1 MYSTYDIF
9 DDVLGL
15 RNMVEKFF
23 NDNPMPRRRVD
34 FPYVNL
40 YEHTDEVEITALLP
54 GVKADSLNIE
64 LVDTS
69 LVIEGEKPSDIADR
83 PYIRKE
89 REFGKFKKS
98 VRLPYRVD
106 MNRIQAEMKDGVLSI
121 RLAKAEEAKPKK
133 IEVK

>member
-9 DDVLGL
+9 EDVLGL
-15 RNMVEKFF
+15 RNMVDRFF
-23 NDNPMPRRRVD
+23 SDNPIPRRRVD

-40 YEHTDEVEITALLP
+40 YEDKDEVEITALLP
-54 GVKADSLNIE
+54 GVKADTLNIE

-69 LVIEGEKPSDIADR
+69 LVIEGEKPSDIEDR

-89 REFGKFKKS
+89 REFGKFRKS

-106 MNRIQAEMKDGVLSI
+106 MNKIQAEMREGVLSI

>member
-15 RNMVEKFF
+15 RNMVDRFF
-23 NDNPMPRRRVD
+23 SDNPMPRRRVD

-40 YEHTDEVEITALLP
+40 YEDKDEVEITALLP
-54 GVKADSLNIE
+54 GVKSDTLNIE

-69 LVIEGEKPSDIADR
+69 LVIEGEKPSDIKDR

-89 REFGKFKKS
+89 REFGRFRKS

-106 MNRIQAEMKDGVLSI
+106 MNKIQAEMREGVLSI

>member
-1 MYSTYDIF
+1 MYTAYDIF

-15 RNMVEKFF
+15 RNMVDRFF
-23 NDNPMPRRRVD
+23 SDNPVPRRRVD

-40 YEHTDEVEITALLP
+40 YEDKDEVEITALLP
-54 GVKADSLNIE
+54 GVKSDSLNIE

-69 LVIEGEKPSDIADR
+69 LVIEGEKPSDIKDR

-89 REFGKFKKS
+89 REFGKFRKS

-106 MNRIQAEMKDGVLSI
+106 MNKIQAEMREGVLSI

-133 IEVK
+133 IEVS